1 MVADEFMRLNFFF
14 LFYFYLF
21 FVSFFRAIAGV
32 WEFETF
38 VGEVF
43 LGGEVR

>member
-14 LFYFYLF
+14 P
-21 FVSFFRAIAGV
+21 FVFPFFFRAIAGV
-32 WEFETF
+32 WEFEIF

-43 LGGEVR
+43 LLGEVR